1 MRIIFAGT
9 PDFAV
14 PALSKIHNSNHQV
27 VAVYCQPDRPKGRG
41 KVLTSCAVKNFALE
55 NNLDVI
61 QPENFSNEQN
71 LKKLGSLEPDLIIV
85 AAYGQILSKEVLNLP
100 KFGCLNIHASIL
112 PRWRGAAP
120 IERAILSG
128 DKETG
133 ISIMQMNE
141 GLDTGDILLS
151 RKQNIAN
158 SETAG
163 SLTESLSI
171 LGADLIIETIELLRE
186 LNAKTQDHTKANY
199 AKKILKNEALIDWN
213 QSAENINQMI
223 RAFNPRPIA
232 QSNAEGMEF
241 KDKVLRIIEAE
252 VISSE
257 TSKPPGTVIEQN
269 KQACHIA
276 TGAGVLSLKRVQ
288 LAGKKVVSIKDF
300 NNAYQLLKLSNS

>member
-55 NNLDVI
+55 NKLDVI

-71 LKKLGSLEPDLIIV
+71 LKKLISLEPDIIIV
-85 AAYGQILSKEVLNLP
+85 AAYGQILSKEALNLP
-100 KFGCLNIHASIL
+100 KFGCLNIHASLL

-171 LGADLIIETIELLRE
+171 MGADLIMETIEQLPE
-186 LNAKTQDHTKANY
+186 LDARTQDHTKANY
-199 AKKILKNEALIDWN
+199 AKKILKNESRIDWN
-213 QSAENINQMI
+213 QGAENINQMI

-232 QSNAEGMEF
+232 QSNADAIDF

-252 VISSE
+252 VILSQ

-269 KQACHIA
+269 KQVCHIA
-276 TGAGVLSLKRVQ
+276 TGYGILSLKRVQ
-288 LAGKKVVSIKDF
+288 LAGKNIVSIKDF
-300 NNAYQLLKLSNS
+300 NNAYQLTKLK

>member
-14 PALSKIHNSNHQV
+14 AALSKIHYSNHQV

-55 NNLDVI
+55 KNIDVI

-71 LKKLGSLEPDLIIV
+71 LKKLASLEPDLIIV
-85 AAYGQILSKEVLNLP
+85 AAYGQILSKEALNLP
-100 KFGCLNIHASIL
+100 KFGCFNIHASLL

-120 IERAILSG
+120 IERAIHAG

-141 GLDTGDILLS
+141 GLDTGDILLTKKHS
-151 RKQNIAN
+151 ISNF
-158 SETAG
+158 ETSS

-171 LGADLIIETIELLRE
+171 LGAELLIE
-186 LNAKTQDHTKANY
+186 AIDQLPKLNPKLQKHSKATY
-199 AKKILKNEALIDWN
+199 AKKILKAEAQIDWK

-232 QSNAEGMEF
+232 QSNAEAREF
-241 KDKVLRIIEAE
+241 KDKTLRIIEAE
-252 VISSE
+252 VILDEVSM
-257 TSKPPGTVIEQN
+257 PPGTVILQN
-269 KQACHIA
+269 KEVCHIN
-276 TGAGVLSLKRVQ
+276 TGDGILSLKRVQ
-288 LAGKKVVSIKDF
+288 LAGKNVVSIKDF
-300 NNAYQLLKLSNS
+300 NNAYQLIKLK

>member
-27 VAVYCQPDRPKGRG
+27 LAVYCQPDRPKGRG

-55 NNLDVI
+55 KNIDVI

-71 LKKLGSLEPDLIIV
+71 LKKLASLEPDLIIV

-100 KFGCLNIHASIL
+100 KFGCLNIHASLL

-120 IERAILSG
+120 IERAIHAG

-141 GLDTGDILLS
+141 GLDTGDILLTKKHS
-151 RKQNIAN
+151 ISNF
-158 SETAG
+158 ETSS

-171 LGADLIIETIELLRE
+171 LGAELLIE
-186 LNAKTQDHTKANY
+186 AIDQLPKLNPKLQENSKATY
-199 AKKILKNEALIDWN
+199 AKKILKAEAQIDWK

-232 QSNAEGMEF
+232 QSNAEAREF
-241 KDKVLRIIEAE
+241 KDKILRIIEAE
-252 VISSE
+252 VILDEVSM
-257 TSKPPGTVIEQN
+257 PPGTVILQN
-269 KQACHIA
+269 KEVCHIN
-276 TGAGVLSLKRVQ
+276 TGDGILSLKRVQ
-288 LAGKKVVSIKDF
+288 LAGKNVVSIKDF
-300 NNAYQLLKLSNS
+300 NNAFKLIKLT

>member
-14 PALSKIHNSNHQV
+14 AALSKIHYSNHKV

-55 NNLDVI
+55 KNIDVI

-71 LKKLGSLEPDLIIV
+71 LKKLASLEPDLIIV

-100 KFGCLNIHASIL
+100 KFGCLNIHASLL

-120 IERAILSG
+120 IERAIHAG

-141 GLDTGDILLS
+141 GLDTGDILLTKKHS
-151 RKQNIAN
+151 ISNF
-158 SETAG
+158 ETSS

-171 LGADLIIETIELLRE
+171 LGAELLIE
-186 LNAKTQDHTKANY
+186 AIDQLPKLIPKLQKHSKATY
-199 AKKILKNEALIDWN
+199 AKKILKAEAQIDWK

-232 QSNAEGMEF
+232 QSNVEAKEF
-241 KDKVLRIIEAE
+241 NDKVLRIIEAE
-252 VISSE
+252 VIPNES
-257 TSKPPGTVIEQN
+257 SKPPGTIIEQN
-269 KQACHIA
+269 KEVCHIA
-276 TGAGVLSLKRVQ
+276 TVAGILSLKRVQ
-288 LAGKKVVSIKDF
+288 LAGKNVVSIKDF
-300 NNAYQLLKLSNS
+300 NNAYQLIKLK

>member
-14 PALSKIHNSNHQV
+14 AALSKIHYSNHKV

-55 NNLDVI
+55 KNIDVI

-71 LKKLGSLEPDLIIV
+71 LKKLASLEPDLIIV

-100 KFGCLNIHASIL
+100 KFGCLNIHASLL

-120 IERAILSG
+120 IERAIHAG

-141 GLDTGDILLS
+141 GLDTGDILLTKKHS
-151 RKQNIAN
+151 ISNF
-158 SETAG
+158 ETSS

-171 LGADLIIETIELLRE
+171 LGAELLIE
-186 LNAKTQDHTKANY
+186 AIDQLPKLNPKLQENSKATY
-199 AKKILKNEALIDWN
+199 AKKILKAEAQIDWK

-232 QSNAEGMEF
+232 QSNAEAREF
-241 KDKVLRIIEAE
+241 KDKILRIIEAE
-252 VISSE
+252 VILDEVSM
-257 TSKPPGTVIEQN
+257 PPGTVILQN
-269 KQACHIA
+269 KEVCHIN
-276 TGAGVLSLKRVQ
+276 TGDGILSLKRVQ
-288 LAGKKVVSIKDF
+288 LAGKNVVSIKDF
-300 NNAYQLLKLSNS
+300 NNAYQLIKLK

>member
-14 PALSKIHNSNHQV
+14 VALSKIHYSNHKV

-55 NNLDVI
+55 KNIDVI

-71 LKKLGSLEPDLIIV
+71 LKKLASLEPDLIIV

-100 KFGCLNIHASIL
+100 KFGCLNIHASLL

-120 IERAILSG
+120 IERAIHAG

-141 GLDTGDILLS
+141 GLDTGDILLTKKHS
-151 RKQNIAN
+151 ISNF
-158 SETAG
+158 ETSS

-171 LGADLIIETIELLRE
+171 LGAELLIE
-186 LNAKTQDHTKANY
+186 AIDQLPKLNPKLQKHSKATY
-199 AKKILKNEALIDWN
+199 AKKILKAEAQIDWK

-232 QSNAEGMEF
+232 QSNAEAREF
-241 KDKVLRIIEAE
+241 KDKILRIIEAE
-252 VISSE
+252 VILDEVSM
-257 TSKPPGTVIEQN
+257 PPGTVILQN
-269 KQACHIA
+269 KEVCHIN
-276 TGAGVLSLKRVQ
+276 TGDGILSLKRVQ
-288 LAGKKVVSIKDF
+288 LAGKNVVSIKDF
-300 NNAYQLLKLSNS
+300 NNAFKLIKLT

>member
-27 VAVYCQPDRPKGRG
+27 IAVYCQPDRPKGRG

-55 NNLDVI
+55 NNLEVI

-71 LKKLGSLEPDLIIV
+71 VEKLASLEPDLIIV
-85 AAYGQILSKEVLNLP
+85 AAYGQILSKEVLDLP
-100 KFGCLNIHASIL
+100 KFGCLNIHASLL

-141 GLDTGDILLS
+141 GLDTGDTLLT

-158 SETAG
+158 FETAG
-163 SLTESLSI
+163 SLTKSLSI
-171 LGADLIIETIELLRE
+171 MGADLIMETIEQLPE

-199 AKKILKNEALIDWN
+199 AKKILKAEARIDWN

-232 QSNAEGMEF
+232 QSNAEANEF
-241 KDKVLRIIEAE
+241 KEKVIKIIEAE
-252 VISSE
+252 VISSK
-257 TSKPPGTVIEQN
+257 TSALPGSVIEQN
-269 KQACHIA
+269 KKVCLIA
-276 TGAGVLSLKRVQ
+276 TGDGILSLKRVQ
-288 LAGKKVVSIKDF
+288 LAGKNVVSIRDF
-300 NNAYQLLKLSNS
+300 NNAYKLIRLS